1 MASGWAPPRWAGTK
15 TTGAMPETSDRD
27 GRNTR
32 WLPVAL
38 CLVLLGGACERTGSG
53 AGPAAEQ
60 PRGSAADVWER
71 AAREGVDFRATGN
84 EPGWLLEIREE
95 DSLVLMADYGTRRYE
110 IASPEPEIDQTSGD
124 RLFRQPG
131 ATETFEVVLIDEPC
145 RDDMS
150 GESFP
155 TTVRI
160 TLGDRRL
167 AGCGRSLQ
175 SPE

>member
-1 MASGWAPPRWAGTK
+1 
-15 TTGAMPETSDRD
+15 MPEAA
-27 GRNTR
+27 GGVGARNR
-32 WLPVAL
+32 WLPLAL
-38 CLVLLGGACERTGSG
+38 LLVFSGSACDRTGSG
-53 AGPAAEQ
+53 DGPAGEG
-60 PRGSAADVWER
+60 PPGSAADVWER

-84 EPGWLLEIREE
+84 EPGWLLEIRER

-110 IASPEPEIDQTSGD
+110 IASPAPEIDETSGG

-131 ATETFEVVLIDEPC
+131 ATETFEVVLIDQPC

-160 TLGDRRL
+160 TLGDRHLR
-167 AGCGRSLQ
+167 GCGRRLQ
-175 SPE
+175 KPD